1 MLRAPDVYACACL
14 NLTVIFV
21 CRVSIDTPRA
31 PLTPVVSVDTS
42 LQPDVQ
48 PYSRR
53 HKTQERGEM
62 GGELLSAV
70 CDLCLSCA
78 RVQGKKKFY
87 TAYGKH
93 TLSTQRQPHT
103 HTVPYMSTHVPIF
116 PRARC
121 KLRHRWDAIRHQI
134 S

>member
-31 PLTPVVSVDTS
+31 PLTPVVSVATR
-42 LQPDVQ
+42 L
-48 PYSRR
+48 YSRTYSR
-53 HKTQERGEM
+53 TAVDTRLKRGEKWA
-62 GGELLSAV
+62 GSCCLLSV
-70 CDLCLSCA
+70 ICVS
-78 RVQGKKKFY
+78 RVLVYKVKKFY

-93 TLSTQRQPHT
+93 TPSPHSDS